1 MTLRGAAVVLVILA
15 GHGLACAT
23 PAPAAASCIQTYDRT
38 GAVVGRYCAE
48 GLVEPGD
55 TPAGDGAAAAPR
67 TASRPPSEIGQRA
80 APRGSEIRCGGR
92 NGRCRGVFT
101 LR

>member
-1 MTLRGAAVVLVILA
+1 MRARTVAIMVAALWTAGSSALA
-15 GHGLACAT
+15 
-23 PAPAAASCIQTYDRT
+23 APSCIQTYDRS

-55 TPAGDGAAAAPR
+55 TPAGEEGETSPRARPR
-67 TASRPPSEIGQRA
+67 TSADTGQRA